1 MFILPLQ
8 FILSTTFFL
17 IANLIHDHF
26 LMPEPL
32 LKKLHDLTLS
42 PPSLSTGF
50 FRNCIA
56 LWTQN
61 DFTQADLLSYD
72 EQIMHSLRDILGV
85 KTVFLYAD
93 KKA

>member
-1 MFILPLQ
+1 LFILPLQ

-42 PPSLSTGF
+42 PPSLSTAF

-56 LWTQN
+56 LWTN
-61 DFTQADLLSYD
+61 DDLARADLLSHD
-72 EQIMHSLRDILGV
+72 KQIMHSPGNILWV
-85 KTVFLYAD
+85 KTVFFTC
-93 KKA
+93 